1 MIQIYKKT
9 LDKIDVDKNGIIIDP
24 ITCEISN
31 TLNGEN
37 ELELEYPLM
46 DDKYIFI
53 KNDNYIAVTTPDF
66 DEPQLYKIYNTKKNM
81 DTITAYARHIIF
93 DLSKKIV
100 FNKSVVGNAQTI
112 LNRLLEDTNFIGA
125 TDIASNASVQY
136 KLQSVMNCIKGSE
149 GSFCDSFNGGEILCN
164 NYRLTINRE
173 IGTDRGIRVSFGYNL
188 EDIEEE
194 LNFDGVVTRIYPSAG
209 DIVLSNYCVDS
220 TLINT
225 IGVIEDTINF
235 DDIKVRDEETA
246 DSDDITL
253 FDTIEQAQVE
263 MIKRCNKLFNAGL
276 DKIVANYV
284 VKMQDLSKTIE
295 YKQLGYDVL
304 EKICLGDTVHCYN
317 SDIGIEVDARCISYK
332 WDCISEEYI
341 EIELGDYKGSYVS
354 DNNSR
359 IENLYKQIELQE
371 QKILLQVD
379 SLNNN
384 FTSKLEITANQI
396 TQQVTYVKN
405 DLQGQLN
412 VQANKINAV
421 VTEKDEGMGWELSK
435 NAFKVACQGAS
446 DTNVVIDQSGLV
458 VNDGK
463 FKLKNDGSTV
473 FKVNTSGMCQADGGF
488 VVEDND
494 TSCEIGSKGIT
505 LTGENGSEAKIQ
517 ILDDGQYSGTYI
529 RDDLYVEDVLRVFGK
544 AKFEGGISVDGE
556 DLEDMILRIIE
567 ENK

>member
-9 LDKIDVDKNGIIIDP
+9 LDKIDVDKNGIIINP

-46 DDKYIFI
+46 EDKFIFI

-164 NYRLTINRE
+164 NYKLTINRE
-173 IGTDRGIRVSFGYNL
+173 IGNDRGIRVSFGYNL
-188 EDIEEE
+188 EDIEED
-194 LNFDGVVTRIYPSAG
+194 LNYDGLVTRIYPSAG

-220 TLINT
+220 PLINT

-235 DDIKVRDEETA
+235 DDIKVRDEETS

-253 FDTIEQAQVE
+253 FDTFEQAQVE

-317 SDIGIEVDARCISYK
+317 TDIGIEVNARCISYK
-332 WDCISEEYI
+332 WDCVSKEYI
-341 EIELGDYKGSYVS
+341 EIELGDYKGNYINDS
-354 DNNSR
+354 NSR

-384 FTSKLEITANQI
+384 FTSKLEITANSI
-396 TQQVTYVKN
+396 TQQVTDVKN

-421 VTEKDEGMGWELSK
+421 VTEKGEGMGWELSK
-435 NAFKVACQGAS
+435 DAFKVACQGAS
-446 DTNVVIDQSGLV
+446 DSYVEINSSGLE

-463 FKLKNDGSTV
+463 FKLKNNGSTV
-473 FKVNTSGMCQADGGF
+473 FKVNTSGTCQADGGF
-488 VVEDND
+488 VVEDDD

-517 ILDDGQYSGTYI
+517 ILDDGTYSGTYI

-556 DLEDMILRIIE
+556 DLEDIILRIIE

>member
-1 MIQIYKKT
+1 MIQIYKET
-9 LDKIDVDKNGIIIDP
+9 LDKIDVDKNGIIINP
-24 ITCEISN
+24 IACEISN

-53 KNDNYIAVTTPDF
+53 KNDNYIAVTNPDF

-112 LNRLLEDTNFIGA
+112 LNRLLEDTNFIGT

-164 NYRLTINRE
+164 NYKLTINRE
-173 IGTDRGIRVSFGYNL
+173 IGNDRGIRVSFGYNL
-188 EDIEEE
+188 EDIEED
-194 LNFDGVVTRIYPSAG
+194 LNYDGVVTRIYPSAG

-220 TLINT
+220 PLINT

-304 EKICLGDTVHCYN
+304 EKICLGDTVHCHN
-317 SDIGIEVDARCISYK
+317 TDIGIEVDARCISYK
-332 WDCISEEYI
+332 WDCVSKEYI
-341 EIELGDYKGSYVS
+341 EIELGDYKGSYINDS
-354 DNNSR
+354 NSR

-384 FTSKLEITANQI
+384 FTSKLEITADKI
-396 TQQVTYVKN
+396 TQQVTDVKN

-421 VTEKDEGMGWELSK
+421 VTEKGEGMGWELSK
-435 NAFKVACQGAS
+435 DAFKVACVGAS
-446 DTNVVIDQSGLV
+446 DTNVVIDQSGLI

-463 FKLKNDGSTV
+463 FKLKKNGSTV
-473 FKVNTSGMCQADGGF
+473 FKVNSSGTCVADGGF
-488 VVEDND
+488 IVEDD
-494 TSCEIGSKGIT
+494 ELSCEIGSEGIT

-544 AKFEGGISVDGE
+544 AKFEGGISIDGE
-556 DLEDMILRIIE
+556 GLEDMILRIIE

>member
-1 MIQIYKKT
+1 MIQIYKET
-9 LDKIDVDKNGIIIDP
+9 LDKIDVDKNGIIINP
-24 ITCEISN
+24 IACEISN

-53 KNDNYIAVTTPDF
+53 KNDNYIAVTNPDF

-112 LNRLLEDTNFIGA
+112 LNRLLEDTNFIGT

-164 NYRLTINRE
+164 NYKLTINRE
-173 IGTDRGIRVSFGYNL
+173 IGNDRGIRVSFGYNL
-188 EDIEEE
+188 EDIEED
-194 LNFDGVVTRIYPSAG
+194 LNYDGVVTRIYPSAG

-220 TLINT
+220 PLINT

-304 EKICLGDTVHCYN
+304 EKICLGDTVHCHN
-317 SDIGIEVDARCISYK
+317 TDIGIEVDARCISYK
-332 WDCISEEYI
+332 WDCVSKEYI
-341 EIELGDYKGSYVS
+341 EIELGDYKGSYINDS
-354 DNNSR
+354 NSR

-384 FTSKLEITANQI
+384 FTSKLEITADKI
-396 TQQVTYVKN
+396 TQQVTDVKN

-421 VTEKDEGMGWELSK
+421 VTEKGEGMGWELSK
-435 NAFKVACQGAS
+435 DAFKVACQGAS
-446 DTNVVIDQSGLV
+446 DSYVEINTDGLE

-463 FKLKNDGSTV
+463 FKLKNNGSTV
-473 FKVNTSGMCQADGGF
+473 FKVNTSGTCQADGGF
-488 VVEDND
+488 VVEDDD

-556 DLEDMILRIIE
+556 DLEDIILRIIE